1 VVEMYEAVE
10 TRAKEAEATPLAT
23 TLEAVLEEY
32 VQHVASVGRAIKLV
46 YAISKYDGI
55 LALKEFMESLVD
67 GEINVE
73 VEKSKAG
80 NFIAKILTKDLENL
94 VVRMVALTTANPT
107 LEPVLAKYTVSDE
120 ICYMIEDISGVNIN
134 KLKPDVEGKA
144 KVLSIAKYI
153 IASCNA
159 VLK

>member
-1 VVEMYEAVE
+1 MYEEAE
-10 TRAKEAEATPLAT
+10 TRKVEAAPLAT
-23 TLEAVLEEY
+23 TLEADLEEY

-94 VVRMVALTTANPT
+94 VVRIVALTTANSA
-107 LEPVLAKYTVSDE
+107 LEPVLAKYMVSDE
-120 ICYMIEDISGVNIN
+120 VCYMIEDISGVNIN

>member
-1 VVEMYEAVE
+1 MYEAVE
-10 TRAKEAEATPLAT
+10 TRKAEATPLAT

-32 VQHVASVGRAIKLV
+32 VQHVVSVGQAIKLV

-55 LALKEFMESLVD
+55 LALREFMESLV
-67 GEINVE
+67 GSEVNVE
-73 VEKSKAG
+73 VEKSKAR

-94 VVRMVALTTANPT
+94 VVRIVALTTANPT
-107 LEPVLAKYTVSDE
+107 LKPILAKYTVSDE
-120 ICYMIEDISGVNIN
+120 ICYMLEEISGVNIN
-134 KLKPDVEGKA
+134 KLKPHVEGKA